1 MQRAGDIIAFIL
13 SVLLTTATHAGMVL
27 IYAFMFWAVYNAL
40 YISFPGLPAVT
51 YWQWI
56 AVAIAY
62 SLLTVML
69 RWRYPKSDEEAA
81 YIQKTGVE
89 RFKEKMK
96 WVITITLIALI
107 YGLVY

>member
-1 MQRAGDIIAFIL
+1 MQRIGDIIAFIL
-13 SVLLTTATHAGMVL
+13 SVLLTTATHVGMVL
-27 IYAFMFWAVYNAL
+27 IYALMFWSVYNAL
-40 YISFPGLPAVT
+40 YISFSGLPEVT
-51 YWQWI
+51 YWQCI
-56 AVAIAY
+56 AVAITY

-69 RWRYPKSDEEAA
+69 DWQYPKSDEEAA

-96 WVITITLIALI
+96 WVIVITLIALI

>member
-1 MQRAGDIIAFIL
+1 MQRDGNIIAFVL

-40 YISFPGLPAVT
+40 YISFPELPVVT

-56 AVAIAY
+56 AVTITY
-62 SLLTVML
+62 NLLTVML
-69 RWRYPKSDEEAA
+69 RWQYPKSDEEAA
-81 YIQKTGVE
+81 YIQKTGAE

>member
-1 MQRAGDIIAFIL
+1 MQRIGDIIAFVL

-27 IYAFMFWAVYNAL
+27 IYAFMFWSVYNAL
-40 YISFPGLPAVT
+40 YISFPELPEIT

-56 AVAIAY
+56 AVAIVY

-69 RWRYPKSDEEAA
+69 RWQYPKSDEEAA
-81 YIQKTGVE
+81 YIKKTGVE
-89 RFKEKMK
+89 RFKEKIK
-96 WVITITLIALI
+96 WIITITLIALI